1 MGELV
6 LLVLGATW
14 AAVLIPP
21 LLRNRIEN
29 RPNSSVTDFRRQLNK
44 LQSTVPSRASG
55 SMRGM
60 ARPLAQSPLHRP
72 VAGGRP
78 GLPAGGPRRS
88 GTRSHADRTPERGTT
103 LTPARETAPR
113 KRSHGTNGHGTNG
126 GNGDGAGV
134 PRRST
139 QHRQAHVARHAMSST
154 DAVRRR
160 RSNVLF
166 LLVLATGS
174 TLFLAATTQAAAM
187 LYLFA
192 FSFLALC
199 GYVYM
204 LSQMRQRE
212 NTSWPN
218 DWMHR

>member
-44 LQSTVPSRASG
+44 LQSTVPSRATG
-55 SMRGM
+55 PMRGN
-60 ARPLAQSPLHRP
+60 ARALAQSPLHRP
-72 VAGGRP
+72 AAGGRP
-78 GLPAGGPRRS
+78 GLPAGQPRRS
-88 GTRSHADRTPERGTT
+88 GTRSHSDRTPERGTT
-103 LTPARETAPR
+103 LAPPQVTAPR
-113 KRSHGTNGHGTNG
+113 KRAHADATG
-126 GNGDGAGV
+126 GQ
-134 PRRST
+134 RRPS
-139 QHRQAHVARHAMSST
+139 QHRQAHVARHSISSA
-154 DAVRRR
+154 DAIRRR
-160 RSNVLF
+160 RSNVMF

-174 TLFLAATTQAAAM
+174 TLFLAATTKAPAM

-199 GYVYM
+199 GYVY
-204 LSQMRQRE
+204 LLTQMRQRD
-212 NTSWPN
+212 TSSWPN

>member
-78 GLPAGGPRRS
+78 GLPAGQPRRT
-88 GTRSHADRTPERGTT
+88 GTRSHSDRTPERGTT
-103 LTPARETAPR
+103 ITAPREAPR
-113 KRSHGTNGHGTNG
+113 KRTHGDPTG
-126 GNGDGAGV
+126 GQ
-134 PRRST
+134 RRPA
-139 QHRQAHVARHAMSST
+139 QHRQAHVARHSMTSA
-154 DAVRRR
+154 DATRRR
-160 RSNVLF
+160 RSNVMF

-174 TLFLAATTQAAAM
+174 TLFLAATTKAPAM

-199 GYVYM
+199 GYVY
-204 LSQMRQRE
+204 LLTQMRQRD
-212 NTSWPN
+212 TSSWPN